1 MGLRLDWISCAAQV
15 SPLNGVSVLAQTDMY
30 NWNNYYWAANVLLAE
45 VTDGGTFHQQAQSF
59 LANWVCGYNSLVS
72 YTAKGR
78 AWNTNDGTLAETQNA
93 VFLAARYASYVQDS
107 DAKKAAK
114 YLCWAR
120 AQVPYFLQ
128 VSSTCDTGSCL
139 AAGKISGCVL
149 FFREYG

>member
-1 MGLRLDWISCAAQV
+1 
-15 SPLNGVSVLAQTDMY
+15 MY

-107 DAKKAAK
+107 DAKKDAK